1 MIVTLSLMY
10 CAETLLNIRSKHRNE
25 VEVSNLKQ
33 QIQSLIPFMDIC
45 QEFKA
50 KIESGE
56 TGSVRVYTRDSCF
69 GDNLHTDLLVA
80 GRNDQPQRQIAGIQ
94 RSCQNA
100 DYTGPRSGSSSACA
114 AGSGRYDRFL
124 KERWTFSYSIKYR

>member
-1 MIVTLSLMY
+1 MESISSLIMIVTLSLMY

-56 TGSVRVYTRDSCF
+56 TGSVRVYTVIKIKRAQDIY
-69 GDNLHTDLLVA
+69 
-80 GRNDQPQRQIAGIQ
+80 RNV
-94 RSCQNA
+94 QNIL
-100 DYTGPRSGSSSACA
+100 A
-114 AGSGRYDRFL
+114 ARKGATPWL
-124 KERWTFSYSIKYR
+124 TK